1 MKKIIVTSLIL
12 ILVPTLLF
20 APVYIFL
27 IYSAMANNVDY
38 AADVQGN
45 WTGIQYYYGSERV
58 ACKEENRIDM
68 SFDADTIT
76 VSGNVLPEAMTTFS
90 WKDNSTLEYQVDG
103 EAFTFLLSFD
113 ANHYLKIIV
122 DGTPYIILLRRSE
135 G

>member
-12 ILVPTLLF
+12 VLVPTMLF
-20 APVYIFL
+20 TPFYIYL
-27 IYSAMANNVDY
+27 IYSSLANSYDY
-38 AADVQGN
+38 AANIEGK
-45 WTGIQYYYGSERV
+45 WIGMQYYYGSERV

-68 SFDADTIT
+68 AFDADTIT
-76 VSGNVLPEAMTTFS
+76 VSGDVLPEAKTAFS
-90 WKDNSTLEYQVDG
+90 WKDSSTLEYQVDG
-103 EAFTFLLSFD
+103 ETFTFLLSFD